1 MSAIPTRRRPGRM
14 RVRPWQGDARVA
26 HVTPALDHLGPLTVD
41 DVERTLEDLR
51 RRGYRS
57 VVTAALRAP
66 DRGPF
71 LAAGFAEAAHLHL
84 LLHDLDDLPAASRP
98 PGIGIRRARRGD
110 QARVL
115 AVDRA
120 AFAPFW
126 RLDEA
131 GLAEALSATAS
142 VHFQV
147 ARDAGGDVV
156 GYAVCGRTGPNGYVQ
171 RLAVAPEHQ
180 GRGVGAALLVDGL
193 RWLRRWGA
201 RDALV
206 NTQEDNARSLRL
218 YQRLG
223 FVVQAEDLAV
233 LQRDLV
239 DDGAGDAAGGPRAA
253 ELGRAWPA
261 PPEPR

>member
-1 MSAIPTRRRPGRM
+1 
-14 RVRPWQGDARVA
+14 
-26 HVTPALDHLGPLTVD
+26 
-41 DVERTLEDLR
+41 
-51 RRGYRS
+51 
-57 VVTAALRAP
+57 
-66 DRGPF
+66 
-71 LAAGFAEAAHLHL
+71 
-84 LLHDLDDLPAASRP
+84 
-98 PGIGIRRARRGD
+98 RGD

-115 AVDRA
+115 ALDRA

-156 GYAVCGRTGPNGYVQ
+156 GHAACGRTGPNGYVQ

-253 ELGRAWPA
+253 ELGRSWPA